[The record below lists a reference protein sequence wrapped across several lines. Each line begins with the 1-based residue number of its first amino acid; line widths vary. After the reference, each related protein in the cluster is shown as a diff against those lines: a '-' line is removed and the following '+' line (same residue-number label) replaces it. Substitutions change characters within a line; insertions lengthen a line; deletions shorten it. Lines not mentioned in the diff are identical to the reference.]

1 MRLTNFTDFA
11 LRLLMYA
18 AAHEDRLITIEEAS
32 EVYDISRAHLM
43 KITNTLTR
51 SGFLKAVRGRSGGLM
66 LAKPAHKIR
75 LGDVVRATEPDFALV
90 ECFAAGSQCIITRSC
105 RLRGILHEGLDAF
118 SAVLDKYTLADLML
132 RPKDFGV
139 PPGGVIA
146 SPKRAI
152 RPRAQ
157 MAP

>member
-43 KITNTLTR
+43 KITNALTR
-51 SGFLKAVRGRSGGLM
+51 AGFLKAVRGRSGGLA
-66 LAKPAHKIR
+66 LARPPRKIR
-75 LGDVVRATEPDFALV
+75 LGDVVRETEPDFALV
-90 ECFAAGSQCIITRSC
+90 ECFATGNQCV
-105 RLRGILHEGLDAF
+105 ILHEGLDAF

-139 PPGGVIA
+139 
-146 SPKRAI
+146 
-152 RPRAQ
+152 RPA
-157 MAP
+157 A